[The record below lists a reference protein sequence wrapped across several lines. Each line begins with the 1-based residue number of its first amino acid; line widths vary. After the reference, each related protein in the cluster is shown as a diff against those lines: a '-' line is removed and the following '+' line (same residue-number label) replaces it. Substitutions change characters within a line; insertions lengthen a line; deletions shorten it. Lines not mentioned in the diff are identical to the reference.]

1 MRTFV
6 ALDIETTGLDPQ
18 RDAILEIAAVLFDE
32 HGPREE
38 WHTLVNPGRAI
49 PPAVTRLTG
58 ITDDLVV
65 AAPPLEAVLDDLA
78 AFVGNVPIVG
88 HNVRFDLGFLQ
99 AAGLFRD
106 HPHGDTYEAAA
117 ALWPEQPRYS
127 LSALS
132 QTLGLEMDDEHRA
145 LGDVYRT
152 IALFWA
158 LVERA
163 EALPPELLRE
173 MLVQAARSEPPWP
186 GALILQTAQARQQ
199 RAGRRATAA
208 RWVPTF
214 PPPPDWEPPPETPP
228 TLSPRGVD
236 PHALAEEFMPG
247 GALERAIPGYEHRT
261 EQVEMALAVAEALS
275 QSRHLLIEAGTG
287 TGKSLA
293 YLLPAAAFALHN
305 PGFPV
310 VISTHT
316 KNLQD
321 QLLHKDI
328 PQVLAAM
335 NWQNRLRVAVLKGRS
350 NYLCPRRLGDM
361 LRTGPADPDETRVL
375 LKVLVWLHDGG
386 TGERS
391 TLTLGRRDGA
401 AWRKL
406 SAEDEGCQ
414 TQVCL
419 RRMEGAC
426 PFFQARRQAQQAH
439 LVVVNH
445 ALLLSD
451 AAAGGRILPDYR
463 HLIVDEAH
471 HLEAAATDALAV
483 SVQERDLRRLLQDLG
498 TTQKGALGRLL
509 TLVRPLFASQPQTFA
524 RLRDQA
530 GLITQSV
537 FQFVELGKR
546 LFIVLEDLLYDLR
559 EGRAPGR
566 YAQQARLTPAVRT
579 LPAWERVEAAWDEAR
594 LALLDARRAWK
605 ALIQDLRLW
614 LEAHA
619 NDLDPD
625 TAQAVEDALGRIRTL
640 AADAE
645 TLQTHLDAI
654 IFEPQDD
661 QVYWVEQAPGRRP
674 ALFAAP
680 LHVGGLMQEL
690 FWQGKDSVIL
700 TSATLTVAGSFEFI
714 RQRLDAYDADTLALG
729 SPFDYENAALLYL
742 VNDIPEPSHPNYQVL
757 LERALYQLA
766 LATRG
771 RMLVLFTSYAH
782 LERTARRLAQPLAQQ
797 GIALFRQDEG
807 PSPQALIRA
816 FREHEAA
823 VLFGTRAFWEGV
835 DIPGEDLSALVIAK
849 LPFAVPSDPL
859 VQARAEMYESPFW
872 QYTLPDA
879 ILVFRQ
885 GFGRLIRTRTDRGIV
900 AVLDRRMV
908 SKSYGRYFLE
918 SLPPATLVVDSWRH
932 LGPTAARWLGD

>member
-1 MRTFV
+1 MHTFV
-6 ALDIETTGLDPQ
+6 ALDLETTGLDPE
-18 RDAILEIAAVLFDE
+18 RDAIIEIAAVLFDE
-32 HGPREE
+32 SGPRET
-38 WHTLVNPGRAI
+38 WHTLIDPGRAI
-49 PPAVTRLTG
+49 PEAITRLTG
-58 ITDDLVV
+58 ITDDML
-65 AAPPLEAVLDDLA
+65 ADAPPLAAVLDDLA
-78 AFVGNVPIVG
+78 AFVGNVPLIG
-88 HNVRFDLGFLQ
+88 HHVRFDLAFLQ
-99 AAGLFRD
+99 AAGLFLD

-117 ALWPEQPRYS
+117 VLWPQQPRYS
-127 LSALS
+127 LSALAEA
-132 QTLGLEMDDEHRA
+132 LGLPLEDEHRA
-145 LGDVYRT
+145 LADVHRT

-163 EALPPELLRE
+163 EALPPGLLRE
-173 MLVQAARSEPPWP
+173 MLVQAARSQPAWP
-186 GALILQTAQARQQ
+186 GTLILQTAQARQQ
-199 RAGRRATAA
+199 RRGRRAPTT
-208 RWVPTF
+208 RWEPTF
-214 PPPPDWEPPPETPP
+214 PPPRDTVPSAPAVP
-228 TLSPRGVD
+228 SPREID
-236 PHALAEEFMPG
+236 AHALAEEFMPG
-247 GALERAIPGYEHRT
+247 GALERVIPGYEHRA
-261 EQVEMALAVAEALS
+261 EQVEMALAVGEALS
-275 QSRHLLIEAGTG
+275 HAQHLLIEAGTG

-293 YLLPAAAFALHN
+293 YLLPAAAFALNN

-328 PQVLAAM
+328 PQVLRAM
-335 NWQNRLRVAVLKGRS
+335 GWQDHLRVAVLKGRS
-350 NYLCPRRLGDM
+350 NYLCPRRLQDM
-361 LRTGPADPDETRVL
+361 LRVGPADPDETRVL
-375 LKVLVWLHDGG
+375 LKVLVWLHEGG
-386 TGERS
+386 SGERS
-391 TLTLGRRDGA
+391 TLTLGRRDWA

-419 RRMEGAC
+419 RRMDGVC

-451 AAAGGRILPDYR
+451 AASGHRILPDYR

-471 HLEAAATDALAV
+471 HLEAAATDALAIQ
-483 SVQERDLRRLLQDLG
+483 VQERDLRRLLHDLG

-509 TLVRPLFASQPQTFA
+509 TLMRPWMASQPQTFA

-530 GLITQSV
+530 GQITQAV

-579 LPAWERVEAAWDEAR
+579 LPAWERVEAAWDNAR
-594 LALLDARRAWK
+594 LALMDAQRAWK
-605 ALIQDLRLW
+605 RLIQDVRLW
-614 LEAHA
+614 LEAHGA
-619 NDLDPD
+619 EIDADVAPAL
-625 TAQAVEDALGRIRTL
+625 EDALSRVRTL

-645 TLQTHLDAI
+645 SLQANLDAI
-654 IFEPQDD
+654 IFEPQAN

-680 LHVGGLMQEL
+680 LHVGELLREL

-700 TSATLTVAGSFEFI
+700 TSATLTVAGSFDFI
-714 RQRLDAYDADTLALG
+714 RQRLDAYEAHTLALG
-729 SPFDYENAALLYL
+729 SPFDYESAALLYL
-742 VNDIPEPSHPNYQVL
+742 VDDIPEPSHPNYQVL
-757 LERALYQLA
+757 LERAVYRLA

-782 LERTARRLAQPLAQQ
+782 LERTARRLAHPLAQQ

-807 PSPQALIRA
+807 PSPQALIQA
-816 FREHEAA
+816 FRAHEAA

-859 VQARAEMYESPFW
+859 VQARAEMYENPFW
-872 QYTLPDA
+872 EYTLPDA
-879 ILVFRQ
+879 VLVFRQ

-908 SKSYGRYFLE
+908 SKSYGRFFLE
-918 SLPPATLVVDSWRH
+918 SLPRMTLQQGSWRH
-932 LGPTAARWLGD
+932 LAAAAARWLGT